1 MNLTSEQC
9 GKLVQWEGAKGN
21 LAYFKDEEM
30 KLRKECALFALGEFK
45 PEAFKATAE
54 LDNGYKLKAEN
65 VLNYTLDSVERVEQI
80 CEELHNAG
88 MSDVASKVFK
98 WKPTLSVSA
107 YNDLSPEAKAIVD
120 QVVSCSVGA
129 PKLEIVAPKKKA

>member
-1 MNLTSEQC
+1 MITEDQSE
-9 GKLVQWEGAKGN
+9 KLQQWNQAKTN

-30 KLRKECALFALGEFK
+30 TLRKECALFALKEYR
-45 PEAFKATAE
+45 PESFRETIE
-54 LDNGYKLKAEN
+54 IGNGYKLKAEN
-65 VLNYTLDSVERVEQI
+65 VLNYTLDSTERVEQV
-80 CEELHNAG
+80 CEELTNAG
-88 MSDVASKVFK
+88 MSEIASKVFK

-120 QVVSCSVGA
+120 QVVSCSIGS